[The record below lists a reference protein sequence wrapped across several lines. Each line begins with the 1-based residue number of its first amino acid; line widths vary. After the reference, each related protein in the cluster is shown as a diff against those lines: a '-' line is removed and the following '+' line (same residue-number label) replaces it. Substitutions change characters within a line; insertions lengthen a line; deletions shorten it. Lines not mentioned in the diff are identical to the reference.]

1 MKEKDVID
9 LIQRRAV
16 PHATSKLELIET
28 HISWVLLGD
37 QHAYKIKKPVNLT
50 FLDFSTP
57 EQRHHF
63 LEKEYSLNR
72 RLAPSMYLG
81 ILQIEKKD
89 DGYAIVIHSNSSS
102 DHCLWMKRMNNDL
115 QMDLL
120 LSKGEVDKSHIKAI
134 VDILAPFHKNA
145 LRAEEEDDAQE
156 LWEEFKD
163 VGNVLPFLRK
173 QLPLEEI
180 APISE
185 AISFTKDLLVSW
197 STLLTQRH
205 LDGFVIDG
213 HGDLH
218 TRNILLEDPPVI
230 FDCIEF
236 NEEFRLLDILCEIAF
251 LTMDL
256 ERYGR
261 HDLSSYLMEEYQKQY
276 PIIRNKQEE
285 NLYLFY
291 KLHRAGIQ
299 IKVKAITAQQRL
311 EEGEPITEQIDL
323 IRDFLRLFSSYLEE
337 LKARSS

>member
-50 FLDFSTP
+50 FLDFSSP
-57 EQRHHF
+57 ELRHHF

-81 ILQIEKKD
+81 ILPIEKKD